1 MELAD
6 QSWRS
11 WIKSPIGLAGGAYT
25 NQASL
30 DILADVLAG
39 LSHCHAQGIIHSDVK
54 TQNVL
59 LFGDRSLSDNTASS
73 PRFLEVRH
81 VPAFCAKLA
90 DFNSIYLVTVASRR
104 RSGFDDAGGV
114 QVGTLNYRAPEL
126 IFGDRCF
133 SEAVDVWA
141 AAVSYAESA
150 LGGNPCQGETSV
162 DVVKK
167 IVAFAAGSAE
177 GELLIL
183 QDAWATRTGTS
194 LPAPEGARMEWRR
207 RWLVRVPNLATLDL
221 LQGLA
226 SMSPLGRLT
235 ARAALHHSVF
245 WPLAVVKHEGEKIFR
260 GGRGNF
266 AVQSGHFSP
275 QVLSWLLEDPFFADE
290 AMG

>member
-1 MELAD
+1 MLLSERAHHRVLELAD

-59 LFGDRSLSDNTASS
+59 LFGDRSRSDNTDSS
-73 PRFLEVRH
+73 TAFLEVRH

-90 DFNSIYLVTVASRR
+90 DVNSIYLVTVARRR
-104 RSGFDDAGGV
+104 RSGFDDAGCV
-114 QVGTLNYRAPEL
+114 QVGPLSYRAAEL

-141 AAVSYAESA
+141 VAVSYAESA
-150 LGGNPCQGETSV
+150 SGGSPCQGQTSV

-183 QDAWATRTGTS
+183 QDA
-194 LPAPEGARMEWRR
+194 
-207 RWLVRVPNLATLDL
+207 
-221 LQGLA
+221 
-226 SMSPLGRLT
+226 
-235 ARAALHHSVF
+235 
-245 WPLAVVKHEGEKIFR
+245 
-260 GGRGNF
+260 
-266 AVQSGHFSP
+266 
-275 QVLSWLLEDPFFADE
+275 
-290 AMG
+290 

>member
-1 MELAD
+1 M
-6 QSWRS
+6 
-11 WIKSPIGLAGGAYT
+11 LAG
-25 NQASL
+25 
-30 DILADVLAG
+30 I
-39 LSHCHAQGIIHSDVK
+39 SHCHAQGIIHSDVK

-73 PRFLEVRH
+73 SGILRIRH
-81 VPAFCAKLA
+81 EPAFCAKLA

-150 LGGNPCQGETSV
+150 LGRNPCTGETSV
-162 DVVKK
+162 EVVNK

-177 GELLIL
+177 GDLLIL
-183 QDAWATRTGTS
+183 QDAWAKRNGKS
-194 LPAPEGARMEWRR
+194 LTASKGARMEWRR
-207 RWLVRVPNLATLDL
+207 RWRVRVPSLATLDL
-221 LQGLA
+221 LQGIA
-226 SMSPLGRLT
+226 CMGPPQRLT
-235 ARAALHHSVF
+235 ARAALDHSVF
-245 WPLAVVKHEGEKIFR
+245 WPLALVKHEGETIFR

-266 AVQSGHFSP
+266 AVQSGHFRRRCCRGF
-275 QVLSWLLEDPFFADE
+275 LETHSSLTRRWASEPRLERETQQRVQAITNTGY
-290 AMG
+290 AA

>member
-1 MELAD
+1 MSAK
-6 QSWRS
+6 SWRS
-11 WIKSPIGLAGGAYT
+11 WIKSPIGLAGGAYA

-54 TQNVL
+54 TQDAL
-59 LFGDRSLSDNTASS
+59 LFGDRSLSDNTASNKG
-73 PRFLEVRH
+73 FLEVRH
-81 VPAFCAKLA
+81 VPVFCAKLA
-90 DFNSIYLVTVASRR
+90 DFNSIYLITVASRR

-114 QVGTLNYRAPEL
+114 QVVTLNYRAPEL
-126 IFGDRCF
+126 ILGDRCF

-150 LGGNPCQGETSV
+150 LGGNPCQGVTSV

-183 QDAWATRTGTS
+183 QEEWAKRNGSS
-194 LPAPEGARMEWRR
+194 LPALEAARMEWRR
-207 RWLVRVPNLATLDL
+207 RWLARVPSLATLGL

-226 SMSPLGRLT
+226 SMSPPGRLT
-235 ARAALHHSVF
+235 ARAALGHSASC
-245 WPLAVVKHEGEKIFR
+245 PLAVVKHEGEAIFR
-260 GGRGNF
+260 GGSGQLRSAERPLF
-266 AVQSGHFSP
+266 AAGVVVAS
-275 QVLSWLLEDPFFADE
+275 
-290 AMG
+290 